1 MKKLQSIRQVSGG
14 FLKKF
19 ELHYD
24 ADGEPVCWEV
34 ISLNDLK
41 TAADLASRK
50 TAVEIIAR
58 FEDGDYLLC
67 REFRFA
73 VNDYVWEFPTG
84 VIDGDESPEEAARRE
99 LQEETGLE
107 LVSVDRVLPPA
118 CYSVGVTDEL
128 IVPVFV
134 TVRGNMKPCNEA
146 YEEIRSHKM
155 SIPQIRDL
163 LKQDNV
169 KITETCMLILST
181 L

>member
-1 MKKLQSIRQVSGG
+1 MKTLKSICPVSGG
-14 FLKKF
+14 FLKKY

-24 ADGEPVCWEV
+24 ADGQPVCWEV

-41 TAADLASRK
+41 TEKDLAGRK

-73 VNDYVWEFPTG
+73 INDYVWEFPTG
-84 VIDGDESPEEAARRE
+84 VIDGDETPEEAAQRE
-99 LQEETGLE
+99 LLEETGLE
-107 LVSVDRVLPPA
+107 LVSIDRVLPPA
-118 CYSVGVTDEL
+118 CYSVGITDEL
-128 IVPVFV
+128 IVPLFV
-134 TVRGNMKPCNEA
+134 TVRGKMRSCDEA

-155 SIPQIRDL
+155 SVEHIREL

-169 KITETCMLILST
+169 KITETCMLILAM

>member
-1 MKKLQSIRQVSGG
+1 MKQLLSINQVSGG

-24 ADGEPVCWEV
+24 ADGQPVCWEV

-41 TAADLASRK
+41 TEKDLASRK

-84 VIDGDESPEEAARRE
+84 VIDGDESPEEAAERE
-99 LQEETGLE
+99 LREETGLE
-107 LVSVDRVLPPA
+107 LVRVDRVLPPA
-118 CYSVGVTDEL
+118 CYSVGITDEL

-134 TVRGNMKPCNEA
+134 TVRGKMRPCDEA
-146 YEEIRSHKM
+146 YEDIRSHKV
-155 SIPQIRDL
+155 SVEEIRNL